1 MLKIRSKENIR
12 KTSKIETKSKEFSRQ
27 NMIDLFDLYFYED
40 CPYQDESAEL
50 LRLEGRGKMRIV
62 SRENGISA
70 CAGDLA
76 GYYEKKGLK
85 VLNYFRDGE
94 NFKPGDAIFEAE
106 GDIKL
111 IFRFWRVSQTFL
123 TMMCAISTKTASM
136 VSEARK
142 INPDIIIATSRKTHP
157 GSRIFE
163 LKAVRAGGGDI
174 HRNSLS
180 DSIQISQNHLEVAG
194 ELGKLRAMK
203 KIEIEPRSR
212 EEAFKYAEMSD
223 IMLLDHLSPEELR
236 ELGPELKELNP
247 ELELAVGGI
256 EAKRIPEYA
265 PFVDIIVISAP
276 YYANPLDFTT
286 KIERL

>member
-1 MLKIRSKENIR
+1 
-12 KTSKIETKSKEFSRQ
+12 
-27 NMIDLFDLYFYED
+27 MIDLFELYFYED

-50 LRLEGRGKMRIV
+50 LRLEGRGKMRII
-62 SRENGISA
+62 SRENGTCA
-70 CAGDLA
+70 CAGELA
-76 GYYEKKGLK
+76 EYYERKGLK
-85 VLNYFRDGE
+85 ILNQLKDGE
-94 NFKPGDAIFEAE
+94 TFKPGDTILEAE
-106 GDIKL
+106 GGLKL
-111 IFRFWRVSQTFL
+111 LFRFWRVSQTFL
-123 TMMCAISTKTASM
+123 SIMCAIATKTASM
-136 VSEARK
+136 ASAARK
-142 INPDIIIATSRKTHP
+142 ANPDLIIATTRKTHP

-163 LKAVRAGGGDI
+163 LKAVRAGRGDI

-180 DSIQISQNHLEVAG
+180 DSIQLSQNHLEVAG

-212 EEAFKYAEMSD
+212 EEAFKYAGMSD

-236 ELGPELKELNP
+236 ELGPALKKLNP
-247 ELELAVGGI
+247 KLEIAVGGI
-256 EAKRIPEYA
+256 EASRIPEYS

>member
-1 MLKIRSKENIR
+1 
-12 KTSKIETKSKEFSRQ
+12 
-27 NMIDLFDLYFYED
+27 MIDLFDLYFYED

-50 LRLEGRGKMRIV
+50 LRLEGKGTLRIRT
-62 SRENGISA
+62 REAGICA
-70 CAGDLA
+70 CAEDLA
-76 GYYEKKGLK
+76 EYYEKKGLT
-85 VLNYFRDGE
+85 VLKYLRDGE
-94 NFKPGDAIFEAE
+94 KFEPQDSIFEAK
-106 GDIKL
+106 GDLKTLFKL
-111 IFRFWRVSQTFL
+111 WRVSQTFL
-123 TMMCAISTKTASM
+123 TIMCAIAGKTSAF
-136 VSEARK
+136 VSAARK
-142 INPDIIIATSRKTHP
+142 ANPDIIIATSRKTHP

-163 LKAVRAGGGDI
+163 LKAVQAGGGNI

-180 DSIQISQNHLEVAG
+180 DSIQLSQNHLEVAG

-212 EEAFKYAEMSD
+212 EEAFKYAEMTD

-236 ELGPELKELNP
+236 ELGPELKKLNP
-247 ELELAVGGI
+247 KLELAVGGI

-265 PFVDIIVISAP
+265 PLVDIIVISAS

>member
-1 MLKIRSKENIR
+1 MKIISRESGICACADDLAEYYERKTLKI
-12 KTSKIETKSKEFSRQ
+12 
-27 NMIDLFDLYFYED
+27 
-40 CPYQDESAEL
+40 
-50 LRLEGRGKMRIV
+50 
-62 SRENGISA
+62 
-70 CAGDLA
+70 
-76 GYYEKKGLK
+76 
-85 VLNYFRDGE
+85 LNYLRDGDT
-94 NFKPGDAIFEAE
+94 FKPGDAIFEAE
-106 GDIKL
+106 GNLKL
-111 IFRFWRVSQTFL
+111 LFRFGRVSQTFL
-123 TMMCAISTKTASM
+123 TLMCAIATKTASL
-136 VSEARK
+136 VNAGRK
-142 INPDIIIATSRKTHP
+142 ANPDLVIATSRKTHP

-212 EEAFKYAEMSD
+212 EEAFKYAGMSD

-236 ELGPELKELNP
+236 ELGPELKKLNP
-247 ELELAVGGI
+247 KLELAVGGI
-256 EAKRIPEYA
+256 EASRIPEYA

-286 KIERL
+286 KIERI

>member
-1 MLKIRSKENIR
+1 
-12 KTSKIETKSKEFSRQ
+12 
-27 NMIDLFDLYFYED
+27 MIDLFDFYFYED

-50 LRLEGRGKMRIV
+50 LRLEGRGKMRV
-62 SRENGISA
+62 LTRENGTCA

-76 GYYEKKGLK
+76 EYYERKGLK
-85 VLNYFRDGE
+85 VRNYLRDGE
-94 NFKPGDAIFEAE
+94 TFKPGDAILEAE
-106 GDIKL
+106 GDLKL
-111 IFRFWRVSQTFL
+111 LFKFWRVSQTFL
-123 TMMCAISTKTASM
+123 SIMCAIATKTASFM
-136 VSEARK
+136 SAGRK
-142 INPDIIIATSRKTHP
+142 TNPDLIIATSRKTHP

-180 DSIQISQNHLEVAG
+180 DSIQLSQNHLEVAG

-203 KIEIEPRSR
+203 KVEIEPRSR
-212 EEAFKYAEMSD
+212 EEAFKYAEIAD

-236 ELGPELKELNP
+236 ELGPELKKLNP
-247 ELELAVGGI
+247 KLELAVGGI
-256 EAKRIPEYA
+256 KAEMIPEYA
-265 PFVDIIVISAP
+265 PLVDIIVISAP

>member
-1 MLKIRSKENIR
+1 
-12 KTSKIETKSKEFSRQ
+12 
-27 NMIDLFDLYFYED
+27 MIDLFDLYFYED

-50 LRLEGRGKMRIV
+50 LRLEGWGKMRIV
-62 SRENGISA
+62 SRENGTCA
-70 CAGDLA
+70 CAGELA
-76 GYYEKKGLK
+76 EYYERKGLK
-85 VLNYFRDGE
+85 IRNYLEDGMT
-94 NFKPGDAIFEAE
+94 FKPGDAIFEAE
-106 GDIKL
+106 GDLKL
-111 IFRFWRVSQTFL
+111 LFKLWRVSQTFL
-123 TMMCAISTKTASM
+123 SLMCAISTKTASL
-136 VSEARK
+136 VSAGRK
-142 INPDIIIATSRKTHP
+142 ANPDLIIATSRKTHP

-180 DSIQISQNHLEVAG
+180 DSIQLSQNHLEVAG

-203 KIEIEPRSR
+203 KIEIEPRTR
-212 EEAFKYAEMSD
+212 KEAFKYVEMSN

-236 ELGPELKELNP
+236 ELGPELKKINP
-247 ELELAVGGI
+247 KLELAVGGI

>member
-1 MLKIRSKENIR
+1 M
-12 KTSKIETKSKEFSRQ
+12 T
-27 NMIDLFDLYFYED
+27 DLFELYFYED

-50 LRLEGRGKMRIV
+50 LKLEGRGKMRIV
-62 SRENGISA
+62 SRESGTCA

-76 GYYEKKGLK
+76 EYYERKSLK
-85 VLNYFRDGE
+85 TLNYLRDGE
-94 NFKPGDAIFEAE
+94 TFKPGDVIFEAE
-106 GDIKL
+106 GDLKL
-111 IFRFWRVSQTFL
+111 LFKLWRVSQTFL
-123 TMMCAISTKTASM
+123 TLMCAIATKTASF
-136 VSEARK
+136 VSTGRK
-142 INPDIIIATSRKTHP
+142 ANPDLIIATSRKTHP

-163 LKAVRAGGGDI
+163 IKAVRAGGGDI

-194 ELGKLRAMK
+194 ELGKLRAIK

-236 ELGPELKELNP
+236 ELGPELKKLNP
-247 ELELAVGGI
+247 KLELAVGGI
-256 EAKRIPEYA
+256 EARRIPEYA
-265 PFVDIIVISAP
+265 PLVDIIVISAP

-286 KIERL
+286 KIERI

>member
-1 MLKIRSKENIR
+1 
-12 KTSKIETKSKEFSRQ
+12 
-27 NMIDLFDLYFYED
+27 MIDPFELYFYED

-50 LRLEGRGKMRIV
+50 LRLEGRGKMGII
-62 SRENGISA
+62 SREKGICA

-76 GYYEKKGLK
+76 KYYERKNLK
-85 VLNYFRDGE
+85 IRNYLRDGE
-94 NFKPGDAIFEAE
+94 VFKPEDAIFEAE
-106 GDIKL
+106 GDLKL
-111 IFRFWRVSQTFL
+111 LFRFWRVSQTFL
-123 TMMCAISTKTASM
+123 TLMCAIATKTASM
-136 VSEARK
+136 VSAGRK
-142 INPDIIIATSRKTHP
+142 VNPDLLIATSRKTHP

-212 EEAFKYAEMSD
+212 EEAFKYVGMSD

-236 ELGPELKELNP
+236 NLGPELKKLNP
-247 ELELAVGGI
+247 KLELAVGGI
-256 EAKRIPEYA
+256 EASRIPEYA

-286 KIERL
+286 KIERI